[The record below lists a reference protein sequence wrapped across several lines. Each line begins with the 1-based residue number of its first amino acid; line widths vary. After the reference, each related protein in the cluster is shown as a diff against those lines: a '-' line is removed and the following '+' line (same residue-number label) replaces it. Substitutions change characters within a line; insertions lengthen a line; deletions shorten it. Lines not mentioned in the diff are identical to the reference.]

1 MTHEREPLDHEQAL
15 LAHFRAHG
23 SGEPSAELD
32 ARILAAASA
41 AAGKAHRSDS
51 AEAGWAQRLHHWL
64 FGSGRQRWS
73 VAVAGLACVGIGVSL
88 TWRTLEQT
96 PDAFDA
102 VPPSVVM
109 SPVAPAPAPMAAKR
123 AAESESVARM
133 AAPQARMRSEE
144 LARSAPQAA
153 MADAPMAS
161 AAAIAPMAEL
171 VMQSEPREA
180 LLRLLELRRAGEQEQ
195 AQRLLEQLKAD
206 YPQLDVEAELAHLA
220 AEQPDAGS
228 ER

>member
-1 MTHEREPLDHEQAL
+1 MNHEREPLDHEQAL

-41 AAGKAHRSDS
+41 AAR
-51 AEAGWAQRLHHWL
+51 EARQADKPESGWAQRLHQWL

-102 VPPSVVM
+102 VPPSVAM
-109 SPVAPAPAPMAAKR
+109 SPAAPAPAPMAAKR
-123 AAESESVARM
+123 AAENESVARM
-133 AAPQARMRSEE
+133 AVPQERMRSQ
-144 LARSAPQAA
+144 APSADIAE
-153 MADAPMAS
+153 APMAS
-161 AAAIAPMAEL
+161 TAAITPMAEL
-171 VMQSEPREA
+171 VIQSEPREA
-180 LLRLLELRRAGEQEQ
+180 LLRLLELRKANKREEAL
-195 AQRLLEQLKAD
+195 RLLEQLKAD
-206 YPQLDVEAELAHLA
+206 YPQLDIEAELEHLA
-220 AEQPDAGS
+220 NEPSAE
-228 ER
+228 

>member
-15 LAHFRAHG
+15 LAHFRAHA

-41 AAGKAHRSDS
+41 AARQTHQAAKAES
-51 AEAGWAQRLHHWL
+51 GWAQRLHQWL

-102 VPPSVVM
+102 VPPSVAM
-109 SPVAPAPAPMAAKR
+109 SPAAPAPAPMAAKR
-123 AAESESVARM
+123 AAEGESVARM
-133 AAPQARMRSEE
+133 AVPQEQMKAEAM
-144 LARSAPQAA
+144 ARSAPPAA

-161 AAAIAPMAEL
+161 SAAIAPMAEL
-171 VMQSEPREA
+171 VIQSEPREA
-180 LLRLLELRRAGEQEQ
+180 LLQLLVLRKAGEQKQ
-195 AQRLLEQLKAD
+195 AQQLLEQLKAD
-206 YPQLDVEAELAHLA
+206 YPQLDIEAELAHLA
-220 AEQPDAGS
+220 AEPPK
-228 ER
+228 

>member
-1 MTHEREPLDHEQAL
+1 MKDQREPLDHEQAL

-41 AAGKAHRSDS
+41 AVRETQQAQIDSDNV
-51 AEAGWAQRLHHWL
+51 GWAQRLHQWL

-102 VPPSVVM
+102 VPPSVAM
-109 SPVAPAPAPMAAKR
+109 SPAAPAPIAAKR
-123 AAESESVARM
+123 APEQEAIAPM
-133 AAPQARMRSEE
+133 TAPQERMRS
-144 LARSAPQAA
+144 QA
-153 MADAPMAS
+153 MARQAPSADMAEASIASS
-161 AAAIAPMAEL
+161 AALAPMAEL
-171 VMQSEPREA
+171 VIQSEPREA
-180 LLRLLELRRAGEQEQ
+180 LLRLLELRKAGEQEE

-206 YPQLDVEAELAHLA
+206 YPQLDIEAELAHLA
-220 AEQPDAGS
+220 TEPS
-228 ER
+228 RE

>member
-1 MTHEREPLDHEQAL
+1 MNHEREPLDHEQAL

-41 AAGKAHRSDS
+41 AAR
-51 AEAGWAQRLHHWL
+51 EARQADKPESGWVQRLHQWL

-73 VAVAGLACVGIGVSL
+73 VALAGLACVGIGVSL

-102 VPPSVVM
+102 VPPSVAM
-109 SPVAPAPAPMAAKR
+109 SPAAPAPAPMAAKR
-123 AAESESVARM
+123 AAENESVERM
-133 AAPQARMRSEE
+133 AVPQERMRTEAM
-144 LARSAPQAA
+144 ARSAPAAA
-153 MADAPMAS
+153 MADAPMVSS

-171 VMQSEPREA
+171 VIQSEPREA
-180 LLRLLELRRAGEQEQ
+180 LLRLLELRKANKQEE

-206 YPQLDVEAELAHLA
+206 YPQLDIEAELAHLA
-220 AEQPDAGS
+220 AEPPK
-228 ER
+228 

>member
-1 MTHEREPLDHEQAL
+1 MTHEREPLDHEQEL

-41 AAGKAHRSDS
+41 AAR
-51 AEAGWAQRLHHWL
+51 EARQADKPESGWAQRLHQWL

-96 PDAFDA
+96 PEAFDA
-102 VPPSVVM
+102 VPPSVAM
-109 SPVAPAPAPMAAKR
+109 SPAAPAPAPMAAKR
-123 AAESESVARM
+123 AAENESVARM
-133 AAPQARMRSEE
+133 AVPQERMRSQ
-144 LARSAPQAA
+144 APSADIAE
-153 MADAPMAS
+153 APMAS
-161 AAAIAPMAEL
+161 TAAIAPMAEL
-171 VMQSEPREA
+171 VIQSEPREA
-180 LLRLLELRRAGEQEQ
+180 LLRLLELRKANKHEE

-206 YPQLDVEAELAHLA
+206 YPQLDIEAELEHLA
-220 AEQPDAGS
+220 NEPSAE
-228 ER
+228 

>member
-23 SGEPSAELD
+23 RGEPSAELD
-32 ARILAAASA
+32 ARILGAASA
-41 AAGKAHRSDS
+41 AARETQQAAKAAS
-51 AEAGWAQRLHHWL
+51 GWAQRLHQWL

-96 PDAFDA
+96 PETFDA
-102 VPPSVVM
+102 VPPSVAM
-109 SPVAPAPAPMAAKR
+109 SPAAPAPAPMAAKR
-123 AAESESVARM
+123 AADSESMARM
-133 AAPQARMRSEE
+133 AAPQERMKTEAIARPA
-144 LARSAPQAA
+144 LPAA
-153 MADAPMAS
+153 TADEATSS

-171 VMQSEPREA
+171 VIQSEPREA
-180 LLRLLELRRAGEQEQ
+180 LLRLLELRKTGQQEE

-206 YPQLDVEAELAHLA
+206 YPQLDIEAELEHLA
-220 AEQPDAGS
+220 S
-228 ER
+228 EPPK

>member
-41 AAGKAHRSDS
+41 AAREAQQAAKA
-51 AEAGWAQRLHHWL
+51 EPGWAQRLHQWL

-88 TWRTLEQT
+88 TWRTLEQA

-102 VPPSVVM
+102 VPPSVAM
-109 SPVAPAPAPMAAKR
+109 SPAAPAPAPMAAKR

-133 AAPQARMRSEE
+133 AVPQERMRSQ
-144 LARSAPQAA
+144 APSADRAE
-153 MADAPMAS
+153 APMAS
-161 AAAIAPMAEL
+161 TAAIAPMAEL
-171 VMQSEPREA
+171 VIQSEPRET
-180 LLRLLELRRAGEQEQ
+180 LLRLLELRKTNQQEE
-195 AQRLLEQLKAD
+195 AQRLLEQLQAD
-206 YPQLDVEAELAHLA
+206 YPQLDIEAELAHLA
-220 AEQPDAGS
+220 SESGEAGKD
-228 ER
+228 R

>member
-41 AAGKAHRSDS
+41 AARETQQPAKAESS
-51 AEAGWAQRLHHWL
+51 WAQRLHQWL

-96 PDAFDA
+96 PETFDS
-102 VPPSVVM
+102 VPPSVAM
-109 SPVAPAPAPMAAKR
+109 SPAAPAPAPMAAKR
-123 AAESESVARM
+123 AAETESMARM
-133 AAPQARMRSEE
+133 AVPQERLKAEVVARP
-144 LARSAPQAA
+144 AQPAA
-153 MADAPMAS
+153 MADEPMTS
-161 AAAIAPMAEL
+161 ATAIAPMAEL
-171 VMQSEPREA
+171 VIQSEPREA
-180 LLRLLELRRAGEQEQ
+180 LLRLLELRKANKQEE
-195 AQRLLEQLKAD
+195 AQRLLEQLKTD
-206 YPQLDVEAELAHLA
+206 YPHLDIEAELEHLA
-220 AEQPDAGS
+220 KEPSAE
-228 ER
+228 

>member
-1 MTHEREPLDHEQAL
+1 MNHEREPLDHEQAL

-32 ARILAAASA
+32 ARILTAASTA
-41 AAGKAHRSDS
+41 AR
-51 AEAGWAQRLHHWL
+51 EARQADKPESGRVQRLHQWL

-96 PDAFDA
+96 PEAFDA
-102 VPPSVVM
+102 VPPSVAM
-109 SPVAPAPAPMAAKR
+109 SPAAPAPAPMEAKR

-133 AAPQARMRSEE
+133 AVPQERMRSQ
-144 LARSAPQAA
+144 APSADIAE
-153 MADAPMAS
+153 APMAS
-161 AAAIAPMAEL
+161 TAAIAPMAEL
-171 VMQSEPREA
+171 VIQSEPREA
-180 LLRLLELRRAGEQEQ
+180 LLRLLELRKANQQEE

-206 YPQLDVEAELAHLA
+206 YPQLDIEAELEHLA
-220 AEQPDAGS
+220 SEPSAE
-228 ER
+228 